1 MHHVISTKSNLTI
14 LCDLQELIEK
24 RQKLM
29 EDFNALIAEKEKL
42 FASMKERRLQ
52 LRGGEHKQ
60 NVETFLYQYT
70 STSIY
75 ISIIFTFLSSCF
87 KIIMPPKKSLD
98 KKQVFV
104 NVEFARFMIHFANLK
119 TTSMVLYFFKVK

>member
-1 MHHVISTKSNLTI
+1 MHHVISTKSNLTV

-75 ISIIFTFLSSCF
+75 ISIFFTFLSSCF
-87 KIIMPPKKSLD
+87 KIIMPP
-98 KKQVFV
+98 
-104 NVEFARFMIHFANLK
+104 LK
-119 TTSMVLYFFKVK
+119 IS

>member
-1 MHHVISTKSNLTI
+1 MHHVISTKSNLTV

-75 ISIIFTFLSSCF
+75 INIFFTFLSSCF
-87 KIIMPPKKSLD
+87 KIIMPP
-98 KKQVFV
+98 
-104 NVEFARFMIHFANLK
+104 
-119 TTSMVLYFFKVK
+119 